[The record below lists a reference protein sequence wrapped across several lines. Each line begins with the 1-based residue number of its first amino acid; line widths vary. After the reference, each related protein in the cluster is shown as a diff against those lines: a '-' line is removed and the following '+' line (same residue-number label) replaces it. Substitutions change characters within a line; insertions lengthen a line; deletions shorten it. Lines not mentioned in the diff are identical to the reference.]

1 MAAGKCLLG
10 RGGAVRIYQG
20 LVVVCVILKTD
31 TKWLC
36 LPHFLQY
43 GISKLGFFVM
53 YVTFFVEISREGVVG
68 GKWRIV

>member
-1 MAAGKCLLG
+1 MTAGKCLLG
-10 RGGAVRIYQG
+10 GGGAVRIYQG

-43 GISKLGFFVM
+43 GISNLDFCDVCHI
-53 YVTFFVEISREGVVG
+53 FVEISREGVVG